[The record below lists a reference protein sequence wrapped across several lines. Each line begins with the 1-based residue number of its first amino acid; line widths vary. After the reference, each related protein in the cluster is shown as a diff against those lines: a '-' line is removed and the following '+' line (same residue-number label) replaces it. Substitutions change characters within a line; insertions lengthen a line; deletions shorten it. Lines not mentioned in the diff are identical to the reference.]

1 MKASVRWVVAAL
13 ALSVATI
20 VAVSQTAAPGHWR
33 RGGMS
38 REPMFGMFARH
49 LDLTS
54 KQRTQIHQILAKEK
68 PAMQPLIEQVA
79 QTRHQ
84 IAQLA
89 LNGPFDES
97 QVRPLAAQQAQT
109 MQDLIV
115 QRARIE
121 SELIQ
126 VLTSDQKTKLSQLL
140 ASRQQKRVNPPASTP
155 SQAAPNP

>member
-1 MKASVRWVVAAL
+1 MRASANWVVAAL
-13 ALSVATI
+13 ALSVAAV
-20 VAVSQTAAPGHWR
+20 VAVSQTAVPGHWH

-38 REPMFGMFARH
+38 REPMLGRFARQ
-49 LDLTS
+49 LDLTAQ
-54 KQRTQIHQILAKEK
+54 QRTQIHQILAKEK
-68 PAMQPLIEQVA
+68 PAVQPLMEQMA
-79 QTRHQ
+79 QTRYQ

-97 QVRPLAAQQAQT
+97 QVRPLASQQTQT

-126 VLTSDQKTKLSQLL
+126 VLTPDQKTRLSQLL
-140 ASRQQKRVNPPASTP
+140 ASRQHKLMNPP
-155 SQAAPNP
+155 SQAPTQATPNP